1 MNRSALLILAAV
13 GSLAMLLGAFGF
25 QHLGGL
31 APCKMCLWQRWP
43 HAAAVGIGALIAL
56 TGERSLAWFG
66 ALAAA
71 TTGAIGVFHAGVEW
85 KWWEGPSSCTGG
97 GTGLGGL
104 SGSDLLSTDAPVA
117 LVMCDDIVWQ
127 FLGLSMAGWNAVI
140 SFALA
145 ALWIMGAWP
154 ERD

>member
-1 MNRSALLILAAV
+1 MTRSALLILAAV